1 MKTLYLLALVVL
13 LSCAT
18 PPPPVEVVSDAAERE
33 ARFKQEEKN
42 RKPARVAK
50 EPQKRKVNLNVKGAP
65 LDKVIRTLAS
75 ESNKSLVLGNT
86 VAGTVSVTL
95 NDMPYEQAI
104 DMILRPTAYRAEHAG
119 DVTIIRSAKDDKT
132 FRAFKLRYVDVNS
145 LLQPVKD
152 IASKDAQVAIDA
164 NSNSVFVV
172 DRFETIKNIEQMLL
186 QLDQEPR
193 QVEVEVALIE
203 VDSNNAVDIGFDI
216 AGIAKAGTNSEIQ
229 ADIRTNKLN
238 PLDPTLAGTKGVFVG
253 LSWNSVR
260 SIVGALASKTKLN
273 ILARPRVLALT
284 DQEASIVLGS
294 RLGYKTVVITTTGTL
309 EDVKFLTVGTQL
321 KIKPHITMNNDI
333 LMYLKP
339 EISDGQ
345 IDSRTNLP
353 SSNTTTTETKVL
365 AKNGQT
371 IVIGG
376 LIRDR
381 VEKKTDRVPILGDI
395 PILGFFFGGTS
406 HNTVKSEVIVLL
418 SPKLVNAD
426 MIAGYEDEGKK
437 STEKFINEA
446 GVGITPTRIMP

>member
-1 MKTLYLLALVVL
+1 MKTLYLLGVVVL
-13 LSCAT
+13 LSCSTT
-18 PPPPVEVVSDAAERE
+18 PPVAEVTSDAAERE
-33 ARFKQEEKN
+33 ARYKQEEK
-42 RKPARVAK
+42 RKPARTPAEAK
-50 EPQKRKVNLNVKGAP
+50 KKVVNLNVKGAP
-65 LDKVIRTLAS
+65 LDKVIRTLAA

-86 VAGTVSVTL
+86 VAGSVSVTL
-95 NDMPYEQAI
+95 NNMPYEQAI
-104 DMILRPTAYRAEHAG
+104 DMILRPTAYRAEHSG

-132 FRAFKLRYVDVNS
+132 FRAFKLKYVDVNS

-152 IASKDAQVAIDA
+152 IASKDGQVAIDA

-172 DRFETIKNIEQMLL
+172 DRFETLKNIEVMLA

-216 AGIAKAGTNSEIQ
+216 AGIAKAGTNAEIQ
-229 ADIRTNKLN
+229 ADIHTNKLN

-395 PILGFFFGGTS
+395 PILGYLFGGTS

-418 SPKLVNAD
+418 SPKLVNNE

-437 STEKFINEA
+437 SQEKFLNEA
-446 GVGITPTRIMP
+446 GIGITPSRLMP